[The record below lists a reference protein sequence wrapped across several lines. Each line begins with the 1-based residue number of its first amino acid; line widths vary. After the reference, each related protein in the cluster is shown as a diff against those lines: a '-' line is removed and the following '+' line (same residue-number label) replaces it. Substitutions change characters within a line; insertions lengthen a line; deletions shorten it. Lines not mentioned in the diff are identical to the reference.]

1 MARLPVPGSDDGTW
15 GDILNEFLEVGHNS
29 DGSLKSVVKTSGNQ
43 TVGGIKTFSS
53 SPQVPTPNSSDDAT
67 NKDYVD
73 SIAGGGATGA
83 TGPSGSAGTQG
94 STGATGPAGSDGSD
108 GTDGATGA
116 TGPQG
121 ATGSGGSAGSDG
133 TDGATG
139 ATGPTGGAG
148 SQGSTGAGGAQ
159 GSTGATGSSG
169 LGFGNVVA
177 KTADYLIVSGDNGKE
192 ITFDGI
198 NLTATLPG
206 TAPSSPWIV
215 TIINLNS
222 SALTVDPNGLTLNG
236 SASTISL
243 AQNRNIFVWS
253 DSSNYFYGT
262 GPQGASGA
270 TGSTGGAG
278 ATGAT
283 GAGGSDG
290 IDGTDGATGA
300 TGAGGSDGID
310 G

>member
-29 DGSLKSVVKTSGNQ
+29 DGSLKSVVKTSGKQ
-43 TVGGIKTFSS
+43 TIGGIKTFSS

-83 TGPSGSAGTQG
+83 TGP
-94 STGATGPAGSDGSD
+94 TGP
-108 GTDGATGA
+108 TG
-116 TGPQG
+116 GD
-121 ATGSGGSAGSDG
+121 GSDG

-222 SALTVDPNGLTLNG
+222 SALTVDPNGLNLNG

-243 AQNRNIFVWS
+243 AQNRSIFVWS